1 MKKRTFQFLGVL
13 FVIML
18 MSILQ
23 VFAGQYF
30 KKEPTGDNIKSES
43 TMAEP
48 TIRELADKAGL
59 LIGVRAFLR
68 NDAQKALVEKEFNTS
83 TTTCY
88 PNSINPA
95 PGTHDFETFNNGV
108 NWLYERGMKPMHHM
122 LFGPNNYEREWV
134 RKITS
139 VSALDSLLRDRIQS
153 IMETNDNK
161 SKVYSWNIV
170 NEALTDKTG
179 YRSEESMVWA
189 KLGYEDD
196 KSGLTGEDKINDR
209 HPVFIRQAFEYAA
222 KFAKG
227 KLELRDYNIESPGTK
242 GKAFYQLVR
251 HLQNSGV
258 RIDAVGLQ
266 CHFDLEGKVL
276 NPEGLATEIQKYR
289 KIGVE
294 VFLTEVDFGRKK
306 VPWTPELAEKQKQE
320 YKKIVTVALK
330 EGVSQV
336 HFWGLRDDDENWRR
350 GENPL
355 LFDENLAPKPAY
367 YGVKEALME
376 YLKMK

>member
-1 MKKRTFQFLGVL
+1 
-13 FVIML
+13 
-18 MSILQ
+18 
-23 VFAGQYF
+23 
-30 KKEPTGDNIKSES
+30 
-43 TMAEP
+43 
-48 TIRELADKAGL
+48 
-59 LIGVRAFLR
+59 
-68 NDAQKALVEKEFNTS
+68 
-83 TTTCY
+83 
-88 PNSINPA
+88 
-95 PGTHDFETFNNGV
+95 
-108 NWLYERGMKPMHHM
+108 
-122 LFGPNNYEREWV
+122 
-134 RKITS
+134 
-139 VSALDSLLRDRIQS
+139 
-153 IMETNDNK
+153 MEINDNK

-179 YRSEESMVWA
+179 YRSEETMVWA

-196 KSGLTGEDKINDR
+196 KSGLTGEDKINDK
-209 HPVFIRQAFEYAA
+209 HPVFIRQAFEYAS

-227 KLELRDYNIESPGTK
+227 KLELRDYNIESPGIK

-320 YKKIVTVALK
+320 YKKIITVALK

-367 YGVKEALME
+367 FGVKEALTD
-376 YLKMK
+376 YLKLTQKASSPKDVQKKK